1 MAPSLKVAPQDEGH
15 RRSVRGLGG
24 VDGEPAFGGRA
35 IFADIGNLCEG
46 SRGDVGNHFVED
58 EFLAI
63 LAGLHMEDEL
73 LAVPLRAGLRRRRKH
88 LAAVRIDVDA
98 PDVLK
103 CALRSVKPDQTK
115 TKEFTGGR
123 VGVVFLLDGKAAGA
137 RAEDGV
143 AVSCAT
149 VRRKEAA
156 LVFFLG
162 DPMARERLE
171 KRLDLRSGLRRRGC
185 LRSGTNGWRK
195 EEQGRDDEGE
205 RIVFHE
211 VLSKGVTEKERLED
225 LRSQGNPRK
234 DGKQDRERRMKGD
247 RGAA

>member
-1 MAPSLKVAPQDEGH
+1 LVQSLKVAAQDVRPQG
-15 RRSVRGLGG
+15 SVRRLGG

-35 IFADIGNLCEG
+35 IFADIGDLCEG
-46 SRGDVGNHFVED
+46 SRGNIGNHFVED

-73 LAVPLRAGLRRRRKH
+73 LAVPSGAGLGGRWKH
-88 LAAVRIDVDA
+88 LATVRINVDA

-103 CALRSVKPDQTK
+103 CALRSVKPDQAK

-123 VGVVFLLDGKAAGA
+123 VGVVFLLDGKAAGT

-143 AVSCAT
+143 AVSRAA

-162 DPMARERLE
+162 DPMARERFE
-171 KRLDLRSGLRRRGC
+171 KRLDLRSGLRRRG
-185 LRSGTNGWRK
+185 
-195 EEQGRDDEGE
+195 
-205 RIVFHE
+205 
-211 VLSKGVTEKERLED
+211 
-225 LRSQGNPRK
+225 
-234 DGKQDRERRMKGD
+234 
-247 RGAA
+247 